1 MRFQGKITEWDDTR
15 GFGFIAPLDGNARVF
30 IHVSAFSAGSRR
42 PVTGEF
48 INYSLERDD
57 RGRVC
62 ATKATYITRQSPGV
76 AVRTNAKSRALI
88 AGVVS
93 GSFLLTVALLVVV
106 GRLWWPVA
114 FGYGAMSITAYY
126 AYKRDKQAA
135 QAGAWRTNE
144 WTLIVIGLI
153 GGWPGALIARHRFR
167 HKTSKVAFRL
177 AYWLS
182 VALNLSGLAWL
193 LAL

>member
-1 MRFQGKITEWDDTR
+1 MTSRLRRFARNEVVFHEGDPGDTLHL
-15 GFGFIAPLDGNARVF
+15 I
-30 IHVSAFSAGSRR
+30 S
-42 PVTGEF
+42 
-48 INYSLERDD
+48 
-57 RGRVC
+57 RGR
-62 ATKATYITRQSPGV
+62 V
-76 AVRTNAKSRALI
+76 AVRTNVRSGTLI
-88 AGVVS
+88 AGFVS

-144 WTLIVIGLI
+144 WTLIAIGLI

-167 HKTSKVAFRL
+167 HKTSKVAFQL